1 MAKTIDLNEG
11 WEFTARPES
20 DFYQGGSQE
29 TVLVRLPH
37 TGTELPW
44 NYTDEN
50 AYQYISAYRRS
61 LVLPPL
67 SGGKRVFLRF
77 DGVAHKARL
86 FVNGKLLRT
95 HRCGYTAFTVE
106 LTEHVRAGENLLALE
121 VDSRETLDQPPFGN
135 VIDYLTYQGI
145 YRGCSLF
152 VTEAAWTADVYVR
165 TRGSQVL
172 AELVVDGPGAALA
185 ELSVTGPD
193 GREAV
198 RKTVKLSDARAGS
211 LPLPAGL
218 PARREAMH
226 SYELQLDCREVRRWS
241 PEYPELYRLDVSL
254 YRESGELL
262 DQRRVRF
269 GFREAEF
276 RKDGFYLNGEKR
288 LLRGLN
294 RHQSFPFVGYAMP
307 DSVQR
312 RDAEILRYELG
323 LDVVRTSH
331 YPQSQA
337 FLDRCDEIGL
347 LVFTEIP
354 GWQHIGGDAWKKQ
367 VLRNVDD
374 MVSQSRN
381 HPSVVL
387 WGVRINESMDDD
399 ELYRRTNA
407 LSREMDPDRQTG
419 GVRYLRKSSLLEDV
433 YTYNDFSHT
442 GKNPGLVSRELSAPD
457 PECPYLV
464 TEYNG
469 HMFPTKSFDDES
481 HRLEHA
487 LRHARVLDAMYGAQD
502 ISGCIGWCAF
512 DYNTHR
518 EFGSGD
524 RICYHGVMD
533 MYRNPKLAAAVYASQ
548 RDGEPVLEISSSMD
562 RGEYPGG
569 TVDTVWAF
577 TNADFVRLYRNGKP
591 VRDFYPDF
599 RAFPNMPHPPVRID
613 DFIGDV
619 LVEQEGLSPRTAEK
633 LKALWAGEGGASL
646 KSLSLLLDGI
656 DAQRAARLEAK
667 YRSGWGDGS
676 DSWRFEALRKGEAVA
691 VRTLEP
697 VTRTCLELEPERLTL
712 NEQGMWDAVLVRIR
726 VCDQNGNRLWYA
738 GDPLLM
744 EVEGPLRCIGP
755 RAISLRGGAAG
766 VWLRTTGEEG
776 RAVLTVAWRGKQ
788 EELDFTIQKRME
800 TL

>member
-1 MAKTIDLNEG
+1 
-11 WEFTARPES
+11 
-20 DFYQGGSQE
+20 
-29 TVLVRLPH
+29 
-37 TGTELPW
+37 
-44 NYTDEN
+44 
-50 AYQYISAYRRS
+50 
-61 LVLPPL
+61 
-67 SGGKRVFLRF
+67 
-77 DGVAHKARL
+77 
-86 FVNGKLLRT
+86 
-95 HRCGYTAFTVE
+95 
-106 LTEHVRAGENLLALE
+106 
-121 VDSRETLDQPPFGN
+121 
-135 VIDYLTYQGI
+135 
-145 YRGCSLF
+145 
-152 VTEAAWTADVYVR
+152 
-165 TRGSQVL
+165 
-172 AELVVDGPGAALA
+172 
-185 ELSVTGPD
+185 
-193 GREAV
+193 
-198 RKTVKLSDARAGS
+198 
-211 LPLPAGL
+211 
-218 PARREAMH
+218 
-226 SYELQLDCREVRRWS
+226 
-241 PEYPELYRLDVSL
+241 
-254 YRESGELL
+254 
-262 DQRRVRF
+262 
-269 GFREAEF
+269 
-276 RKDGFYLNGEKR
+276 
-288 LLRGLN
+288 
-294 RHQSFPFVGYAMP
+294 
-307 DSVQR
+307 
-312 RDAEILRYELG
+312 
-323 LDVVRTSH
+323 
-331 YPQSQA
+331 
-337 FLDRCDEIGL
+337 
-347 LVFTEIP
+347 
-354 GWQHIGGDAWKKQ
+354 
-367 VLRNVDD
+367 

-399 ELYRRTNA
+399 ELYRQTNA
-407 LSREMDPDRQTG
+407 LSRALDPDRQTG
-419 GVRYLRKSSLLEDV
+419 GVRYLRKSSRLEDV

-442 GKNPGLVSRELSAPD
+442 GKNPGLVSRELSTPD
-457 PECPYLV
+457 PESPYLV

-487 LRHARVLDAMYGAQD
+487 LRHARVLDAMYGGQD

-548 RDGEPVLEISSSMD
+548 SDQRPVLEVSSSMD

-619 LVEQEGLSPRTAEK
+619 LVEQEGLSPKTAEK
-633 LKALWAGEGGASL
+633 LKALWAGESGAAGSL

-676 DSWRFEALRKGEAVA
+676 DSWRFEALRKGEVVA

-788 EELDFTIQKRME
+788 EKLDFTIQKRME